1 MARFDA
7 RQGLRSAGNLL
18 RRLEWTVLRPLA
30 SRLGGDERSLLL
42 GPGMEID
49 ELREYQPGDDVRQMD
64 WNMMARLGKPYV
76 RQSRVTRALDV
87 WLALD
92 VSPSV
97 NWGTARM
104 LKRERAVEFITVV
117 GQIFLRHNHHVGA
130 LLFADS
136 PLSMIPPAAGQQH
149 LLRLVGAAMEGVN
162 PSGSRATDLRAALA
176 RFERVLPRRSFIILV
191 TDFLAPPGWQSVLLR
206 LVQRHEVVAVCLRD
220 PRESELPDV
229 GVIALEDPET
239 GRQLVVDTGNAALR
253 ERFHAAAA
261 EQAAR
266 LRSDLSAAGV
276 DLLELSTGDDL
287 LPALVRFLEK
297 RRSQAA
303 LRTREHAANAAKAA
317 ASARTTH
324 KEAGDAL

>member
-7 RQGLRSAGNLL
+7 KQGLRSAGNLL

-42 GPGMEID
+42 GSGIEID

-97 NWGTARM
+97 DWGTARM

-130 LLFADS
+130 MLFADS
-136 PLSMIPPAAGQQH
+136 PLAMIPPAAGHQH
-149 LLRLVGAAMEGVN
+149 LLRLVDAAMDGAN
-162 PSGSRATDLRAALA
+162 RSGSGATDLRAALA

-191 TDFLAPPGWQSVLLR
+191 SDFLTLPGWQSVLLR

-239 GRQLVVDTGNAALR
+239 GRQLVVDTGNTALR

-266 LRSDLSAAGV
+266 LRADFSAAGV
-276 DLLELSTGDDL
+276 DLLELSTADDL
-287 LPALVRFLEK
+287 LPVLVRFLEK

-303 LRTREHAANAAKAA
+303 LLTREHAANAAKVAKSRAA
-317 ASARTTH
+317 R
-324 KEAGDAL
+324 KEEGNAL

>member
-7 RQGLRSAGNLL
+7 KHGLRAAGNLL

-42 GPGMEID
+42 GAGMEID

-97 NWGTARM
+97 DWGTARM
-104 LKRERAVEFITVV
+104 LKRERAVEFVSVV

-130 LLFADS
+130 LLFADA
-136 PLSMIPPAAGQQH
+136 PLAMIPPSAGQQH
-149 LLRLVGAAMEGVN
+149 LLRLVDAVSNEANRAG
-162 PSGSRATDLRAALA
+162 SGATDLHAALT
-176 RFERVLPRRSFIILV
+176 RFERALPRRSFIILV
-191 TDFLAPPGWQSVLLR
+191 TDFLTPPGWQNVLLR

-229 GVIALEDPET
+229 GMIALEDPET

-253 ERFHAAAA
+253 ERFQAAAA

-266 LRSDLSAAGV
+266 LRADLSAAGV
-276 DLLELSTGDDL
+276 DLLELSTADDL
-287 LPALVRFLEK
+287 LPVLVRFLEK
-297 RRSQAA
+297 RRRQAT
-303 LRTREHAANAAKAA
+303 LLNREHAAKAA
-317 ASARTTH
+317 ASTRTMR